1 MSAGSSIG
9 VFGGSFDPVHNG
21 HIRAAEAAYKALELD
36 RLIFV
41 PAGNQ
46 WQKTAS
52 VTAQNRLEMVRLALA
67 DHPEFEVSTVDIDRR
82 GETYTV
88 DTLAELQR
96 DNPGSKLFF
105 ILGTDAL
112 AGIETWHRADEVLNL
127 AQFVVI
133 TRPGSKLVVPEIA
146 RGRVWELAIDAL
158 DLSSTEFRKQY
169 AADADCSSLVAG
181 SVLRYIKENHLYKE
195 SA

>member
-1 MSAGSSIG
+1 VSAGSSIG
-9 VFGGSFDPVHNG
+9 VFGGSFDPIHYG
-21 HIRAAEAAYKALELD
+21 HIRAADAAYKALELD

-67 DHPEFEVSTVDIDRR
+67 DHPEFEVSAVDVNRH
-82 GETYTV
+82 GATYTV

-96 DNPGSKLFF
+96 ENSGSKLFF

-133 TRPGSKLVVPEIA
+133 TRPGSQLVVPEIA

-158 DLSSTEFRKQY
+158 DLSSTEFRREF
-169 AADADCSSLVAG
+169 AADGDYARLVPA